1 MVLQS
6 SRSNF
11 TSEILISFSNK
22 ISFTSSQNNNYSFT
36 TSIKLYTPRWKKSF
50 RLKICFST
58 NGKYV
63 LNTGENGPYRQKGIF
78 PLVRNVS
85 TTRKKRFL
93 QVKIWISTS
102 GKNVS
107 TTGKKFYVCA
117 TEQYGS
123 TIRKISF
130 LRYYAFPRAR
140 YLFPLLA
147 KIVFTQKY
155 VFPLVRIMFALM
167 AIIDLQ

>member
-1 MVLQS
+1 M
-6 SRSNF
+6 
-11 TSEILISFSNK
+11 
-22 ISFTSSQNNNYSFT
+22 
-36 TSIKLYTPRWKKSF
+36 
-50 RLKICFST
+50 
-58 NGKYV
+58 
-63 LNTGENGPYRQKGIF
+63 
-78 PLVRNVS
+78 RNVS